1 MVLELVAGRLTAK
14 HLGSSLYTWT
24 SVIGV
29 VLAGITIGNY
39 IGGRIADRFDAKKAL
54 SALFVIGSIA
64 CIATVILNNIVGDW
78 ILLWKLNWPLRVFTH
93 VSLVFLLPSTLL
105 GTISPVV
112 AKMALDKGLP
122 KGKTIGDI
130 YAWGAAG
137 SIAGTFAAGYYLI
150 AAMGTIAIIWA
161 VGGVLALMAVLFRV
175 RLWPLYLWMA
185 MFVLVTVIAT
195 APVQCCRTV
204 SAILLLREP
213 IDPIV
218 IYQDESQYCYIAV
231 TQVSATPDKRFFIQD
246 KLRHSEI
253 IMGDINDLQY
263 PYTRIYAGITRLL
276 SKNKDKLNVMVI
288 GGGGYVFPRY
298 IETNW
303 PQSRIDVVE
312 IDPAVTKAAI
322 EAFGLARNTSIN
334 TISMDARNYVEE
346 LLEKHH
352 EGGQT
357 PKYDFIYE
365 DAINDYSVPYQ
376 LVTREFNDKIASI
389 LADDGAYMVNLID
402 TYDSGQFLGAVINT
416 LQKTFPYVYV
426 ATNWN
431 THPAIRETFVVT
443 ATKRPFDFKAIER
456 EKDLKIWRLSEFEI
470 ENLKKKTS
478 GIVMTDDY
486 APVENLLAPVVLQ
499 GYKESLALRYMGE
512 AKTLEAEG
520 KWDQSM
526 KAFENAARLNPTMSF
541 RAYNEIAIMQ
551 ENQNN
556 LQEAARAYQNAIDYY
571 SRSGAKQKERIA
583 SVYLDLGN
591 ILLRMGKKEDA
602 RKQFVRAVEEFRLEL
617 ANNPSAQTWSQLGD
631 TLGKLGD
638 LKATS
643 DAFEKAVA
651 LEPDNMTYRECL
663 AKALEFQGRL
673 DEAVEAV
680 KKAIEFASS
689 HGQQESAAA
698 FNEYLKSLEQKK
710 LQAGPK

>member
-1 MVLELVAGRLTAK
+1 MMLELVAGRLTAK
-14 HLGSSLYTWT
+14 NLGSSLYTWT
-24 SVIGV
+24 SAIGV
-29 VLAGITIGNY
+29 VLTGITLGNY

-54 SALFVIGSIA
+54 SVLFVIGSIA
-64 CIATVILNNIVGDW
+64 CIATVILNNVAAGW
-78 ILLWKLNWPLRVFTH
+78 LFLWKLNWPVRVFTH

-130 YAWGAAG
+130 YACGAAG

-150 AAMGTIAIIWA
+150 AAMGTVAIIWA
-161 VGGVLALMAVLFRV
+161 VGGVLALMAILFRV
-175 RLWPLYLWMA
+175 RLWPLHLWMA
-185 MFVLVTVIAT
+185 MFVLVAIMAT
-195 APVQCCRTV
+195 APMQWCRKA
-204 SAILLLREP
+204 SAALLLREP
-213 IDPIV
+213 TNPTV
-218 IYQDESQYCYIAV
+218 IYQDESQYSYIAV
-231 TQVSATPDKRFFIQD
+231 MQVSASPDKRFFIQD

-263 PYTRIYAGITRLL
+263 TYTKIYAGITRLL
-276 SKNKDKLNVMVI
+276 SKNKDKLNVMAI

-312 IDPAVTKAAI
+312 IDPAVTEAAI

-334 TISMDARNYVEE
+334 TISMDARNYVDE
-346 LLEKHH
+346 LLEKHLN
-352 EGGQT
+352 GLQT

-402 TYDSGQFLGAVINT
+402 TYDSGQFLGTVINT
-416 LQKTFPYVYV
+416 LQKTFPCVYV
-426 ATNWN
+426 ATNWI

-443 ATKRPFDFKAIER
+443 ATKRPFDFNTIER
-456 EKDLKIWRLSEFEI
+456 EKDLKIWRLSESEI
-470 ENLKKKTS
+470 ENLKKKAS

-512 AKTLEAEG
+512 AKMLEAEG
-520 KWDQSM
+520 KWDPGIS
-526 KAFENAARLNPTMSF
+526 AFENAARLNPTMSF
-541 RAYNEIAIMQ
+541 RAFNEIALMQ
-551 ENQNN
+551 EQQNN
-556 LQEAARAYQNAIDYY
+556 LQEAVKALQNAIDYY
-571 SRSGAKQKERIA
+571 NRSGAKQKEMIA

-591 ILLRMGKKEDA
+591 ILLRMGKNEDA
-602 RKQFVRAVEEFRLEL
+602 RKQFARAVEEFRLEL
-617 ANNPSAQTWSQLGD
+617 AENPSAQTWSQLGD

-643 DAFEKAVA
+643 DAFEKAVS

-673 DEAVEAV
+673 AEAVEAV
-680 KKAIEFASS
+680 KKTIEFASS

-698 FNEYLKSLEQKK
+698 FSEYLKSLEQKK
-710 LQAGPK
+710 SKEVPK